1 MVTMP
6 PDIFAALLSSDI
18 KGNCQNIQRES
29 LNVNFL
35 ARSSL
40 STKQFTKVQH
50 AMSEI
55 STAHPSQRFKLGL
68 IVNPWAGIGGSVALK
83 GSDGMAAEAL
93 ARGAVPLAQQ
103 RVKAALTELI
113 PLQDQIQI
121 LTVAGAMGESIALEL
136 GFAVTVLYQSVTE
149 PSTAADTEAAAQC
162 LSAAGVDVLLFAG
175 GDGTARNVCA
185 TVNPQ
190 TTVLGIPAGCKIHSG
205 VYAITP
211 AAAGKVVAQMIQG
224 KLVSVQDAQV
234 MDIDEV
240 AFREGTVRAKRFGA
254 MQIPT
259 ELRYVQSVKASG
271 KESEELVLDDLAAFV
286 AAEMESD
293 VRYVMGSGS
302 TIAAVMAQLDLP
314 NTLLG
319 VDVVENGAI
328 IAADVTAAELLSF
341 IKPGATKLLITLIGG
356 QGHIFGRGNQQL
368 SPAVIRA
375 IGRDNIQLVA
385 TKTKLQ
391 QLQGR
396 PLISDSG
403 DDKLDQEL
411 QGMMK
416 VLCGYNDYVMYRLG
430 FED

>member
-1 MVTMP
+1 
-6 PDIFAALLSSDI
+6 
-18 KGNCQNIQRES
+18 
-29 LNVNFL
+29 
-35 ARSSL
+35 
-40 STKQFTKVQH
+40 
-50 AMSEI
+50 MSEI
-55 STAHPSQRFKLGL
+55 SHAVTPQLFRLGL

-83 GSDGMAAEAL
+83 GSDGVAAEAL

-103 RVKAALTELI
+103 RAKAALAELI
-113 PLQDQIQI
+113 PFQHQLQI
-121 LTVAGAMGESIALEL
+121 LTVAGAMGEAIACEL
-136 GFAVTVLYQSVTE
+136 GFQVKVLCHSATE
-149 PSTAADTEAAAQC
+149 PSTAVDTEIAAQT

-175 GDGTARNVCA
+175 GDGTARNICA
-185 TVNPQ
+185 AVSPQ

-224 KLVSVQDAQV
+224 KLVSVQEAQV

-240 AFREGTVRAKRFGA
+240 AFREGTVRAKKYGE

-259 ELRYVQSVKASG
+259 ELRYVQSVKSSG
-271 KESEELVLDDLAAFV
+271 KESEELVLDDLAAFMV
-286 AAEMESD
+286 SEMEPD
-293 VRYVMGSGS
+293 IRYVMGSGS
-302 TIAAVMAQLDLP
+302 TIAAVMAELGLP

-319 VDVVENGAI
+319 VDIVENGKI
-328 IAADVTAAELLSF
+328 VAADVTAAELLAL

-375 IGRDNIQLVA
+375 IGRDNIQLLA

-403 DDKLDQEL
+403 DATLDHEL
-411 QGMMK
+411 RGLMK
-416 VLCGYNDYVMYRLG
+416 VLCGYKDYVMYRLG
-430 FED
+430 YEE

>member
-1 MVTMP
+1 M
-6 PDIFAALLSSDI
+6 SDI
-18 KGNCQNIQRES
+18 
-29 LNVNFL
+29 
-35 ARSSL
+35 SSK
-40 STKQFTKVQH
+40 TT
-50 AMSEI
+50 
-55 STAHPSQRFKLGL
+55 SQLFKLGL

-83 GSDGMAAEAL
+83 GSDGVTEEAL

-103 RVKAALTELI
+103 RAKAALTELM
-113 PLQDQIQI
+113 PFKNQIQI
-121 LTVAGAMGESIALEL
+121 FTVAGAMGEAIALEL
-136 GFAVTVLYQSVTE
+136 GFAVTVLCQSATE
-149 PSTAADTEAAAQC
+149 PSTAADTEDAAQC
-162 LSAAGVDVLLFAG
+162 ISAAGVDLLLFAG
-175 GDGTARNVCA
+175 GDGTARNICA
-185 TVNPQ
+185 SVNPQ

-224 KLVSVQDAQV
+224 KLVSVQEAQV
-234 MDIDEV
+234 MDIDET
-240 AFREGTVRAKRFGA
+240 AFREGSVRAKRFGE

-271 KESEELVLDDLAAFV
+271 KESEELVLDDLAAYV
-286 AAEMESD
+286 AAEMEPN

-302 TIAAVMAQLDLP
+302 TIAAVMAELGLA

-319 VDVVENGAI
+319 VDVVENNQL
-328 IAADVTAAELLSF
+328 IASDVTATELLSLV
-341 IKPGATKLLITLIGG
+341 KPGSTQLLITLIGG

-375 IGRDNIQLVA
+375 IGRDNIQLIA

-403 DDKLDQEL
+403 DAVLDQDL

-430 FED
+430 YEEE

>member
-1 MVTMP
+1 M
-6 PDIFAALLSSDI
+6 SDI
-18 KGNCQNIQRES
+18 
-29 LNVNFL
+29 
-35 ARSSL
+35 SSK
-40 STKQFTKVQH
+40 TT
-50 AMSEI
+50 
-55 STAHPSQRFKLGL
+55 SQLFKLGL

-83 GSDGMAAEAL
+83 GSDGVTEEAL

-103 RVKAALTELI
+103 RAKAALTELM
-113 PLQDQIQI
+113 PFKNQIQI
-121 LTVAGAMGESIALEL
+121 FTVAGAMGEAIALEL
-136 GFAVTVLYQSVTE
+136 GFAVTVLCQSATE
-149 PSTAADTEAAAQC
+149 PSTAADTEDAAQC
-162 LSAAGVDVLLFAG
+162 ISAAGVDLLLFAG
-175 GDGTARNVCA
+175 GDGTARNICA
-185 TVNPQ
+185 SVNPQ

-224 KLVSVQDAQV
+224 KLVSVQEAQV
-234 MDIDEV
+234 MDIDET
-240 AFREGTVRAKRFGA
+240 AFREGSVRAKRFGE

-271 KESEELVLDDLAAFV
+271 KESEELVLDDLAAYV
-286 AAEMESD
+286 AAEMEPN

-302 TIAAVMAQLDLP
+302 TIAAVMAELGLA

-319 VDVVENGAI
+319 VDVVENNQL
-328 IAADVTAAELLSF
+328 IATDVTATELLSLV
-341 IKPGATKLLITLIGG
+341 KPGSTQLLITLIGG

-375 IGRDNIQLVA
+375 IGRDNIQLIA

-403 DDKLDQEL
+403 DAVLDQDL

-430 FED
+430 YEEE

>member
-1 MVTMP
+1 M
-6 PDIFAALLSSDI
+6 SDI
-18 KGNCQNIQRES
+18 
-29 LNVNFL
+29 
-35 ARSSL
+35 SSKTTPQL
-40 STKQFTKVQH
+40 
-50 AMSEI
+50 
-55 STAHPSQRFKLGL
+55 FKLGL

-83 GSDGMAAEAL
+83 GSDGVAEEAL

-103 RVKAALTELI
+103 RAKAALTELI
-113 PLQDQIQI
+113 PFKNQLRIF
-121 LTVAGAMGESIALEL
+121 TVAGAMGEAIALEL
-136 GFAVTVLYQSVTE
+136 GFAVTVLCQSATE
-149 PSTAADTEAAAQC
+149 PSTAADTEDAAQC
-162 LSAAGVDVLLFAG
+162 ISAAGVDLLLFAG
-175 GDGTARNVCA
+175 GDGTARNICA
-185 TVNPQ
+185 AVNSQ

-224 KLVSVQDAQV
+224 KLVSVQEAQV
-234 MDIDEV
+234 MDIDET
-240 AFREGTVRAKRFGA
+240 AFREGSVRAKRFGE

-259 ELRYVQSVKASG
+259 ELRYVQSVKSSG
-271 KESEELVLDDLAAFV
+271 KESEELVLDDLAAYV
-286 AAEMESD
+286 AAEMEPN

-302 TIAAVMAQLDLP
+302 TIAAVMAELGLA

-319 VDVVENGAI
+319 VDVVENNQL
-328 IAADVTAAELLSF
+328 IASDVTASELLSLV
-341 IKPGATKLLITLIGG
+341 KPGTTQLLITLIGG

-375 IGRDNIQLVA
+375 IGRENIQLIA

-403 DDKLDQEL
+403 DAALDQEL

-430 FED
+430 YEEE

>member
-1 MVTMP
+1 M
-6 PDIFAALLSSDI
+6 SDI
-18 KGNCQNIQRES
+18 
-29 LNVNFL
+29 
-35 ARSSL
+35 SSKTTPQL
-40 STKQFTKVQH
+40 
-50 AMSEI
+50 
-55 STAHPSQRFKLGL
+55 FKLGL

-83 GSDGMAAEAL
+83 GSDGVAEEAL

-103 RVKAALTELI
+103 RAKAALTELL
-113 PLQDQIQI
+113 PFKNQLQIF
-121 LTVAGAMGESIALEL
+121 TVAGAMGEAIALEL
-136 GFAVTVLYQSVTE
+136 GFAVTVLCQSATE
-149 PSTAADTEAAAQC
+149 PSTAADTEDAAQC
-162 LSAAGVDVLLFAG
+162 ISAAGVDLLLFAG
-175 GDGTARNVCA
+175 GDGTARNICA
-185 TVNPQ
+185 SVNPQ

-224 KLVSVQDAQV
+224 KLVSVQEAQV
-234 MDIDEV
+234 MDIDET
-240 AFREGTVRAKRFGA
+240 AFREGAVRAKRFGE

-271 KESEELVLDDLAAFV
+271 KESEELVLDDLAAYV
-286 AAEMESD
+286 AGEMESN

-302 TIAAVMAQLDLP
+302 TIAAVMAELGLA

-319 VDVVENGAI
+319 VDVVENNQL
-328 IAADVTAAELLSF
+328 IASDVTATELLSLV
-341 IKPGATKLLITLIGG
+341 KPGSTQLLITLIGG

-368 SPAVIRA
+368 SPGVIRA
-375 IGRDNIQLVA
+375 IGRDNIKLIA

-403 DDKLDQEL
+403 DAALDQEL

-430 FED
+430 YEEE